1 MKEET
6 ESGNFFLVLEVRS
19 IYFRGVNAFIFRW
32 CVRLLQVFY
41 HFFDFFVEQVRSYRH
56 FH

>member
-32 CVRLLQVFY
+32 RVRLL
-41 HFFDFFVEQVRSYRH
+41 
-56 FH
+56 